1 MLRRSQAGA
10 IGAAG
15 LMLACGA
22 IAEHAEEEV
31 LVIGS
36 QNRLEM
42 PVDSMEASMPDS
54 AAMLRRL
61 PGANVNSNGPL
72 TGIQQYRGMYGPRV
86 DVNIDGIHIAP
97 GGPNLMDAP
106 LSYAPAAMLESL
118 TIYRGIAPVSVAQ
131 ESIGGAMVAKTARG
145 EFGDDA
151 GFGANGA
158 LTLGGQ
164 SANTGWLAN
173 GLLAVANEHHKV
185 FINGLMEE
193 GDDARFPDGKIRP
206 TEYERR
212 RIDGGYG
219 WHSGPHTFELS
230 AARNETGDAGTPALP
245 MDIKYI
251 DSNLYQ
257 GEYRYNPGQWSLEA
271 KLFGNQV
278 DHLMTNNHL
287 RPPPVD
293 PTRYRNAFTT
303 SESLGYK
310 LMAEFITDRA
320 SWRLGTDGQ
329 SAVHNADISN
339 PNNAAFFVTNFN
351 DSERSVLG
359 VFAEADMRL
368 TDVWQLEAG
377 VRYNRVEM
385 DSDEVAASMA
395 MMNPAVRTLQD
406 DFNNAD
412 RSTTDNNVDWV
423 LRANWSPASA
433 WTYTAAIAR
442 KTRSAVYQ
450 EKYLWLPLQS
460 SGGLAD
466 GKNYIGDINLDPEV
480 AHEIEL
486 GFDWAGRSAMATPRV
501 FYRKVD
507 DYIQGVPSTNMAA
520 NMVSQMMS
528 GSLPLQWA
536 NVEAT
541 IYGFDMEWGVA
552 LGQQWSLYGI
562 VNYIRGERDDIDDD
576 LYRIAPPNT
585 TLGLRYQAQRWT
597 ASLETV
603 AYRRQD
609 KVSETNGEAETP
621 GYAVVNFGSQFTLVD
636 DLTLSFG
643 IDNLLDR
650 RYSDHLNGINRARN
664 EDIALGEK
672 LPSWGRNAYAR
683 LRWDF

>member
-1 MLRRSQAGA
+1 VAQRFKTSAVGL
-10 IGAAG
+10 AG
-15 LMLACGA
+15 LLGA
-22 IAEHAEEEV
+22 FGAMAEHAEEEV
-31 LVIGS
+31 LVVGS
-36 QNRLEM
+36 KSRLEM
-42 PVDSMEASMPDS
+42 QVDSMEASVPDS
-54 AAMLRRL
+54 ATMLRRL

-106 LSYAPAAMLESL
+106 LSYAPAAMLKSL

-151 GFGANGA
+151 SFGANGA
-158 LTLGGQ
+158 LTVGGQ
-164 SANTGWLAN
+164 SANNGWLGN
-173 GLLAVANEHHKV
+173 GLVAIANEHHKA
-185 FINGLMEE
+185 FLSGLVEE
-193 GDDARFPDGKIRP
+193 GDDAKFPDGKIRP
-206 TEYERR
+206 TEYERK

-219 WHSGPHTFELS
+219 WHHGPHTFELS
-230 AARNETGDAGTPALP
+230 AARNETGDTGTPALP

-257 GEYRYNPGQWSLEA
+257 GEYRYNTSHWSLEA

-278 DHLMTNNHL
+278 DHLMTNYQL
-287 RPPPVD
+287 RPPPPD
-293 PTRYRNAFTT
+293 PLRYRNAFTT
-303 SESLGYK
+303 SDSLGYK
-310 LMAEFITDRA
+310 VMAEFYTDRVT
-320 SWRLGTDGQ
+320 WRLGTDGQ

-339 PNNAAFFVTNFN
+339 PNDAAFFVVNFN
-351 DSERSVLG
+351 DSERNVLG
-359 VFAEADMRL
+359 VFAEADTRL
-368 TDVWQLEAG
+368 SDNWQLQAG
-377 VRYNRVEM
+377 VRYNRVDM
-385 DSDEVAASMA
+385 DSDEVDASMA
-395 MMNPAVRTLQD
+395 MMSPAIRTLRD

-423 LRANWSPASA
+423 LRANWSPA
-433 WTYTAAIAR
+433 AIAR
-442 KTRSAVYQ
+442 KTRSAAYQ

-466 GKNYIGDINLDPEV
+466 GNNYIGDINLDPEV
-480 AHEIEL
+480 AHEVEL
-486 GFDWAGRSAMATPRV
+486 GFDWEGRRAMATQRN

-541 IYGFDMEWGVA
+541 LYGFDMEWGVA
-552 LGQQWSLYGI
+552 ISQQWSLYGI
-562 VNYIRGERDDIDDD
+562 VNYVRGERDDIDDD

-585 TLGLRYQAQRWT
+585 TLGVRYQAQRWT
-597 ASLETV
+597 ANLETA
-603 AYRRQD
+603 AYSRQNH
-609 KVSETNGEAETP
+609 VSETNGEAETP
-621 GYAVVNFGSQFTLVD
+621 GYAVVNFGSEFTLVD

-650 RYSDHLNGINRARN
+650 RYSDHLNGINRAIN
-664 EDIALGEK
+664 QDIALGEK

-683 LRWDF
+683 LRWEF